1 MTKVELIL
9 WSGCPSSEDARAL
22 LQMALTEL
30 GMEDQPVIERYIE
43 DYQVAQEERFVGSPT
58 IRVNDQEVIPAG
70 ETYGLTCR
78 VYQKADGRFSPLPDF
93 IKLKTGIY
101 NACHASEAS

>member
-22 LQMALTEL
+22 LQKALAEL
-30 GMEDQPVIERYIE
+30 GMEDQPVTERYIE
-43 DYQVAQEERFVGSPT
+43 DYLVAQDELFVGSPT

-78 VYQKADGRFSPLPDF
+78 VYQKADGRFSPLPEYSQVVE
-93 IKLKTGIY
+93 GIRLLS
-101 NACHASEAS
+101 A

>member
-22 LQMALTEL
+22 LQKALAEL
-30 GMEDQPVIERYIE
+30 GMEDQPVTERHIE
-43 DYQVAQEERFVGSPT
+43 DYLVAQEERFVGSPT
-58 IRVNDQEVIPAG
+58 IRVNNQEVIPAG

-78 VYQKADGRFSPLPDF
+78 VYQKADGRFSPLPEYSQVVE
-93 IKLKTGIY
+93 GIRLLS
-101 NACHASEAS
+101 A

>member
-22 LQMALTEL
+22 LQKALAEL
-30 GMEDQPVIERYIE
+30 GMDGQPVTERYIE
-43 DYQVAQEERFVGSPT
+43 DYEVALQERFVGSPT
-58 IRVNDQEVIPAG
+58 IRVNDQEVVPAG

-78 VYQKADGRFSPLPDF
+78 VYQKADGRFSPLPEYSQVVEG
-93 IKLKTGIY
+93 IRKLS
-101 NACHASEAS
+101 A